1 MIFTYIF
8 LALNLALKVIYA
20 AIALGGLI
28 GAITALTT
36 RDDAFTAGD
45 RYPKFAWVG
54 MLLAAAAAVAVGMS
68 FLSWVGLGDSGPGRR
83 LRRGGH
89 GHRQALPGLEGSGDN
104 GTDRRRAGLAPG
116 RIPDRL
122 GRTRA
127 CLQPRPPLV
136 IPIATMMPAL
146 CSAPDLRGGQEGR
159 RGGAVSPQQE
169 LRGLLRTGG
178 RQLPGSGR
186 ARCESQ
192 GAVAAWRASA
202 LGAAGPAQA
211 PRRP

>member
-68 FLSWVGLGDSGPGRR
+68 FLSWVGIVIVGVYWFDVRPQIKDILSGNYW
-83 LRRGGH
+83 
-89 GHRQALPGLEGSGDN
+89 S
-104 GTDRRRAGLAPG
+104 
-116 RIPDRL
+116 
-122 GRTRA
+122 
-127 CLQPRPPLV
+127 
-136 IPIATMMPAL
+136 
-146 CSAPDLRGGQEGR
+146 
-159 RGGAVSPQQE
+159 
-169 LRGLLRTGG
+169 
-178 RQLPGSGR
+178 
-186 ARCESQ
+186 
-192 GAVAAWRASA
+192 
-202 LGAAGPAQA
+202 
-211 PRRP
+211 